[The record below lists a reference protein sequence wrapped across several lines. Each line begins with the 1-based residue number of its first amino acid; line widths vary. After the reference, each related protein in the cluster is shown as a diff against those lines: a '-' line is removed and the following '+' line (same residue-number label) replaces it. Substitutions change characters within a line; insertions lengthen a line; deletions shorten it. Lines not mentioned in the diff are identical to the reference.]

1 MTRAAGHMPLSL
13 NLLRAIQG
21 SMNMADDDNASSDAE
36 AGKHSQARQLAEKA
50 LRAEAAG
57 NQDEADTLFAEANR
71 IDPSAVE
78 AALSDAGGDYR
89 AAVEPAGNDEE
100 VARISR
106 EIRPGSAAPSRAGI
120 TNSGSGADG
129 E

>member
-1 MTRAAGHMPLSL
+1 
-13 NLLRAIQG
+13 
-21 SMNMADDDNASSDAE
+21 MNMADDDNASSDAE

-78 AALSDAGGDYR
+78 AALSDAGYR

-100 VARISR
+100 VARMSR

>member
-1 MTRAAGHMPLSL
+1 
-13 NLLRAIQG
+13 
-21 SMNMADDDNASSDAE
+21 MNMADDDDASSDAE

-50 LRAEAAG
+50 IRAEAAG
-57 NQDEADTLFAEANR
+57 KEDEANALFAEANR

-78 AALSDAGGDYR
+78 AALSDAGSDYR

-100 VARISR
+100 VARMSR
-106 EIRPGSAAPSRAGI
+106 EIRPDSAAPSRAGI
-120 TNSGSGADG
+120 TDSGSGADG